1 MNNENKLEDIKIED
15 KLSVFSYPIEKM
27 PYYSNFLLGKF
38 DFWHHGIHISSM
50 DAVQSIYDAQII
62 AYRFCKNYKHRN
74 FDIDNAKFPSNVF
87 VNFLERTKYADIDK
101 IFIKDEKGF
110 YKLKDNATDI
120 EKEKA
125 FIFINKLY
133 SNSFILLK
141 HTIKNCDNKEII
153 FYSLYN
159 HLKPLSRMT
168 LEQKLNLFF
177 YFSKA
182 EIKINNVPYFAY
194 CKFFDVLQQ
203 KDVLL
208 PAELPLSKD
217 NNEKSYIKWK
227 INNNNYEA
235 LIDSKYLRKFDD
247 GHVEIKRPGNDK
259 SKNLTN
265 KSDYVSTKSVIVLF
279 DSGKKNSRLVK
290 QYLYFHATDKI
301 NKLFEISNIDFDN
314 WLTNNNDDGLRVKY
328 NNYYFFIY
336 PINKKELKDAYNSLN
351 KERMYKE
358 SKGSVYII
366 CSLTQGLVLQI
377 MYFNGRENFYFT
389 NPNNKRRVNLELES
403 YYIQLQKVYLIEN
416 EKRKLVISPYN
427 IIPCETNVK
436 VTSTYSATFN
446 GQEYHG
452 FIDQEYVDAKQM
464 KIKKACEYEGEGV
477 KWQWSNDYLLVY
489 DSSEIENRS
498 VIDAIHCYYPF
509 ELADKKE
516 LIRFR
521 IKNEGD
527 EDSLLPQFDK
537 GINIKYKK
545 VFYDPHINNYL
556 SGFIYLSFQKQS
568 AASYAIKKDKKD
580 FLVNISKWLLSVDEE
595 RLNEISKSFNSIEFT
610 LYKNNEYVIN
620 DEINYPKE
628 KNVKKGDVIG
638 YTGYSIA
645 DEDEKTRN
653 SNEDASSMHFEIFT
667 SDNNFMNYIPS
678 SKFDIEKKRFP
689 CYCKINSECTAYQG
703 KILTI
708 CGSMMDNFVN
718 PVQTKKLRFSSVLKN
733 TVTKIKPGVIKSA
746 LSFVAKNV
754 SNLELDFD
762 IPGAFSK
769 YENICYEET
778 EKGFLTEGQYYSCL
792 KPVARIIP
800 MEENEYFRRSDIEWN
815 GDNRFYYINKTSEVQ
830 VYNNKN
836 EAIEGKKIKLYKDLR
851 YLESASYSKYEESI
865 KDDKSYKIV
874 GPGEFD
880 FLEADETLKGDELKL
895 RRPGF
900 YLEKITV
907 DNEPVYIK
915 TSDLDGSEYR
925 DFEDKNRQYFFYNGK
940 KLDKNKLTQKPSGTC
955 WDTQNSNYEE
965 ISLKKDD
972 SKKYQFC
979 YEFMH
984 EYDSLDEKHKTLKTW
999 CKIKSDAGTEY
1010 WVNKDDFDF
1019 KSKDGSNI
1027 GVVFYD
1033 RWDDFFEEIKLDKY
1047 GTYKCEKE
1055 KQDSF
1060 VKDYKLKE
1068 LGINSVQD
1076 IPSNSKDIKKF
1087 YYNAE
1092 SEWSDN
1098 QKITDE
1104 YVNLSPIQ
1112 KKETT
1117 EYRNDL
1123 AFFTD
1128 DFLSKLS
1135 KFKLSKKNY
1144 YFNPIAFLHHLD
1156 KVATPAEFN
1165 PYEGKNI
1172 QVDNYMDPAT
1182 GKKLETKYFEVKNN
1196 PGFAPFIGEGK
1207 TVFSGYATCS
1217 QWFNEKPYLS
1227 SEYRH
1232 EGVDLVIDYHD
1243 CDKIPIKSFING
1255 IVVAS
1260 GDQGFNYYGNYLII
1274 KATEKYNNKNKYYL
1288 LGHLSLKHEKLPVGS
1303 IVTPNTIVAY
1313 TGNTGH
1319 CYGQGYDMQGSTN
1332 VDKRAFGYGAHLHLQ
1347 MYLSSEDIDDFLD
1360 LIISGT
1366 GMDQIIY
1373 ASKRKDTFVV
1383 NPFDYI
1389 EKRFLE
1395 K

>member
-141 HTIKNCDNKEII
+141 HIIKNCDNKEII

-436 VTSTYSATFN
+436 VTSNYSATFN

-452 FIDQEYVDAKQM
+452 FIDQEYVDTKQM

-509 ELADKKE
+509 KLADKKE

-678 SKFDIEKKRFP
+678 SKFDIEKKRLP
-689 CYCKINSECTAYQG
+689 CYCKINSDCTVYQG
-703 KILTI
+703 KIKTI
-708 CGSMMDNFVN
+708 CGSSIGNSIN
-718 PVQTKKLRFSSVLKN
+718 SRKSSLLGNNSIIKN
-733 TVTKIKPGVIKSA
+733 TIKKFNSVVTPLANFFMPNIFSLDLA
-746 LSFVAKNV
+746 D
-754 SNLELDFD
+754 LEES
-762 IPGAFSK
+762 SK
-769 YENICYEET
+769 YENICYEEI
-778 EKGFLTEGQYYSCL
+778 ERGYLTEGQYYSKL
-792 KPVARIIP
+792 KPIAKIIP
-800 MEENEYFRRSDIEWN
+800 MDDNEYFRRSDINWN
-815 GDNRFYYINKTSEVQ
+815 NDYSFYFVIEDIEVQ

-836 EAIEGKKIKLYKDLR
+836 EPIEGKKIKLYKDLR
-851 YLESASYSKYEESI
+851 CLGSTHYSAYEETI
-865 KDDKSYKIV
+865 KDKYTFW

-880 FLEADETLKGDELKL
+880 LPEDDTLKKDELRL
-895 RRPGF
+895 RRPEF

-907 DNEPVYIK
+907 DIEPVYIK

-925 DFEDKNRQYFFYNGK
+925 DCMDKNRQYFFYNGK

-1033 RWDDFFEEIKLDKY
+1033 RWEDFFEEIKLDKY

-1076 IPSNSKDIKKF
+1076 IPSNSKEIKKF

-1165 PYEGKNI
+1165 PYEGMSFTYEWGYLKQNNKEKENRTQI
-1172 QVDNYMDPAT
+1172 
-1182 GKKLETKYFEVKNN
+1182 VKSN
-1196 PGFAPFIGEGK
+1196 PGFVPGK
-1207 TVFSGYATCS
+1207 YSGDKFFPCTPNGLFRERYPSKNTT
-1217 QWFNEKPYLS
+1217 NPYP
-1227 SEYRH
+1227 H
-1232 EGVDLVIDYHD
+1232 EGVDFEASYGTGVYATI
-1243 CDKIPIKSFING
+1243 CG
-1255 IVVAS
+1255 IVLAIK
-1260 GDQGFNYYGNYLII
+1260 DQKDKHYGYHVLIHSDDGYI
-1274 KATEKYNNKNKYYL
+1274 FL
-1288 LGHLSLKHEKLPVGS
+1288 LGHLSS
-1303 IVTPNTIVAY
+1303 ICVEINQRITPNTLVAKVGNSGNCY
-1313 TGNTGH
+1313 TSGH
-1319 CYGQGYDMQGSTN
+1319 KLTPDE
-1332 VDKRAFGYGAHLHLQ
+1332 RAKQLGAHLHLSVFKGKQ
-1347 MYLSSEDIDDFLD
+1347 IKDIYDTDKDSYTYSEKL
-1360 LIISGT
+1360 
-1366 GMDQIIY
+1366 
-1373 ASKRKDTFVV
+1373 V
-1383 NPFDYI
+1383 NPFNREHNWKKDI
-1389 EKRFLE
+1389 L
-1395 K
+1395 

>member
-141 HTIKNCDNKEII
+141 HIIKNCDNKEII

-301 NKLFEISNIDFDN
+301 NKLFEISNSDFDN

-436 VTSTYSATFN
+436 VTSNYSATFN

-452 FIDQEYVDAKQM
+452 FIDQEYVDTKQM

-678 SKFDIEKKRFP
+678 SKFDIEKKRLP
-689 CYCKINSECTAYQG
+689 CYCKINSDCTVYQG
-703 KILTI
+703 KIKTI
-708 CGSMMDNFVN
+708 CGSSIGNSIN
-718 PVQTKKLRFSSVLKN
+718 SRKSSLLGNNSIIKN
-733 TVTKIKPGVIKSA
+733 TIKKFNSVVTPLANFFMPNIFSLDLA
-746 LSFVAKNV
+746 D
-754 SNLELDFD
+754 LEES
-762 IPGAFSK
+762 SK
-769 YENICYEET
+769 YENICYEEI
-778 EKGFLTEGQYYSCL
+778 ERGYLTEGQYYSKL
-792 KPVARIIP
+792 KPIAKIIP
-800 MEENEYFRRSDIEWN
+800 MDDNEYFRRSDIDWN
-815 GDNRFYYINKTSEVQ
+815 KDYSFYFVKEDIEVQ
-830 VYNNKN
+830 VYNNIN
-836 EAIEGKKIKLYKDLR
+836 EPIEGKKIKLYKNLR
-851 YLESASYSKYEESI
+851 CLGTTHYSAYEETI
-865 KDDKSYKIV
+865 KDKYKFW

-880 FLEADETLKGDELKL
+880 LPEDDTLKKDELRL
-895 RRPGF
+895 RRPEF

-907 DNEPVYIK
+907 DIEPVYIK

-925 DFEDKNRQYFFYNGK
+925 DCEDKNRQYFFYNGK

-1033 RWDDFFEEIKLDKY
+1033 RWDDFFEEMKLDKY
-1047 GTYKCEKE
+1047 GTYKCEKG
-1055 KQDSF
+1055 KQDAF
-1060 VKDYKLKE
+1060 IKDYKLKE

-1076 IPSNSKDIKKF
+1076 IPASSKTLKKF

-1117 EYRNDL
+1117 EYRKDL
-1123 AFFTD
+1123 AFITD
-1128 DFLSKLS
+1128 TFVNALSKQ
-1135 KFKLSKKNY
+1135 KFSKKNY
-1144 YFNPIAFLHHLD
+1144 YFNPVAFLNHLD

-1165 PYEGKNI
+1165 PYLEKRYAEIYSDKTAPNI
-1172 QVDNYMDPAT
+1172 DLNT
-1182 GKKLETKYFEVKNN
+1182 FVKDT
-1196 PGFAPFIGEGK
+1196 PGFAPRWDKGWWSADSNPN
-1207 TVFSGYATCS
+1207 TDGYSAVNGF
-1217 QWFNEKPYLS
+1217 FNHIYTKVGPKYH
-1227 SEYRH
+1227 H
-1232 EGVDLVIDYHD
+1232 EGIDFRGPE
-1243 CDKIPIKSFING
+1243 KTEIVSFINAKVIAYGWMTDSNGSIYGSGYGQTIFLYDTQNKG
-1255 IVVAS
+1255 IYQLSHLYEFDKDIYVGKQYHPGDVVAKVGNS
-1260 GDQGFNYYGNYLII
+1260 GHGLVNDND
-1274 KATEKYNNKNKYYL
+1274 
-1288 LGHLSLKHEKLPVGS
+1288 HWS
-1303 IVTPNTIVAY
+1303 
-1313 TGNTGH
+1313 
-1319 CYGQGYDMQGSTN
+1319 
-1332 VDKRAFGYGAHLHLQ
+1332 AHLHLS
-1347 MYLSSEDIDDFLD
+1347 YYDKFYDNKLDKFVYREDNKIKRSSKKFNDVWESL
-1360 LIISGT
+1360 
-1366 GMDQIIY
+1366 
-1373 ASKRKDTFVV
+1373 R
-1383 NPFDYI
+1383 NPFDHNSS
-1389 EKRFLE
+1389 EKHGGFN